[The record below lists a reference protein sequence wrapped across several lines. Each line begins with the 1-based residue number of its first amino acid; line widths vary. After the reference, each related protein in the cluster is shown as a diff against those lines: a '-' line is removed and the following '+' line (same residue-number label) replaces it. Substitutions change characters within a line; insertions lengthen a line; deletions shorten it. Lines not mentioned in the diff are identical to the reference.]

1 LVIVIFLRRQ
11 SVLEYTC
18 FVEEK
23 DMIGKAPEFQT
34 LLRAMRIV
42 SATDATVLVT
52 GESGTGKELLAQAL
66 HENSRRF
73 NKPFVTVNCAA
84 LPTQLAES
92 ELFGHR
98 KGAYTGA
105 TSDSMGKVQA
115 AQGGTLFLDEIGELP
130 LSVQSKLLRFLET
143 GECQMVGRANNQR
156 VNVRIIAATNRDLS
170 KSLDEGTFRSDLYY
184 RLNVV
189 PLELPPLRERAGDIE
204 LLLSGLTA
212 ELSKSYNL
220 RSPVYSRQVL
230 RVLNAYPWPGN
241 VRELKNF
248 AERMLI
254 LFSGR
259 RVEVENLPNEFR
271 NQRKQCTVKEGNFVL
286 PEQGLSMDQLEADL
300 IEQALSKTLG
310 NRSKAAR
317 LLGLT
322 RDTLLYRMK
331 KYAID

>member
-1 LVIVIFLRRQ
+1 M
-11 SVLEYTC
+11 
-18 FVEEK
+18 

-66 HENSRRF
+66 HDNSRRC

-130 LSVQSKLLRFLET
+130 LSVQAKLLRFLET

-156 VNVRIIAATNRDLS
+156 VDVRIIAATNRDLS

-189 PLELPPLRERAGDIE
+189 PLELPPLRERAGDME
-204 LLLSGLTA
+204 LLLNGLTF

-220 RSPVYSRQVL
+220 RAPIYSWQVL
-230 RVLNAYPWPGN
+230 KTLNAYPWPGN

-259 RVEVENLPNEFR
+259 KVEVENLPNEFR
-271 NQRKQCTVKEGNFVL
+271 TQVKRSAVKEGGFVL

-331 KYAID
+331 KYAIDC

>member
-1 LVIVIFLRRQ
+1 
-11 SVLEYTC
+11 
-18 FVEEK
+18 
-23 DMIGKAPEFQT
+23 MIGKAPEFQT

-66 HENSRRF
+66 HDNSRRS

-105 TSDSMGKVQA
+105 TSDSIGKVQA

-130 LSVQSKLLRFLET
+130 LNVQAKLLRFLET

-156 VNVRIIAATNRDLS
+156 VDVRILAATNRDLS

-189 PLELPPLRERAGDIE
+189 PLELPPLRDRAGDIE
-204 LLLSGLTA
+204 LLLNGLTV

-220 RSPVYSRQVL
+220 RAPIYSRPVL
-230 RVLNAYPWPGN
+230 KTLNSYPWPGN

-259 RVEVENLPNEFR
+259 KVEVENLPNEFR
-271 NQRKQCTVKEGNFVL
+271 SQAKRSTVMEGNFIL

-331 KYAID
+331 KYAIDC

>member
-1 LVIVIFLRRQ
+1 
-11 SVLEYTC
+11 
-18 FVEEK
+18 
-23 DMIGKAPEFQT
+23 MIGKAPEFQT

-52 GESGTGKELLAQAL
+52 GESGTGKELLALAL
-66 HENSRRF
+66 HENSRR
-73 NKPFVTVNCAA
+73 NGKPFVTVNCAA

-105 TSDSMGKVQA
+105 TSDSAGKVQA

-130 LSVQSKLLRFLET
+130 LSVQAKLLRFLET

-156 VNVRIIAATNRDLS
+156 VDVRIIAATNRDLS
-170 KSLDEGTFRSDLYY
+170 KSMDAGAFRSDLYY

-189 PLELPPLRERAGDIE
+189 PLELPPLRQRAGDVE
-204 LLLSGLTA
+204 LLLNGLTA
-212 ELSKSYNL
+212 ELSKNYNL
-220 RSPVYSRQVL
+220 RAPSYSKPVL
-230 RVLNAYPWPGN
+230 KVLNCYHWPGN

-259 RVEVENLPNEFR
+259 KVDVENLPNEFR
-271 NQRKQCTVKEGNFVL
+271 TMAQQANVQDGQFIL
-286 PEQGLSMDQLEADL
+286 PDQGLSMDQLEADL
-300 IEQALSKTLG
+300 IEQALSKALG

-317 LLGLT
+317 LLGLS

-331 KYAID
+331 KYAIEA